1 MDIKKVVIACDSF
14 KGSMTSMQASKAIK
28 KGIETVY
35 ESSEIKIIPMTDG
48 GEGFVDTLVSAR
60 VGDITKVCVQNPIFN
75 LVEAYFGV
83 INETAVIE
91 MAQASGLTLIE
102 DHQCNPMKTTTYGTG
117 ELIKAALD
125 HGFKHIMIGIGGSAT
140 NDGGIGMAAA
150 LGARFIDEAG
160 KEVALTGEGMGA
172 VSHIDLSKLDK
183 RLYDV
188 YIEVVTDVRNPLYGK
203 TGAAYV
209 YGPQKGANLDMIET
223 LDRSLRRL
231 ADVIKRDIGM
241 DVAEISG
248 AGAAGGLGAGLAAFL
263 GAKLKS
269 GIELVLDMVKF
280 EETTIDADLVITGEG
295 RIDGQSIYGKVP
307 YGVAKRAKKYDI
319 PVVALVG
326 AVGEDYKAV
335 YSHGIDAVFSI
346 SRDLMPFEDIRYHA
360 QDYIFQTTTD
370 VMRLLKKM

>member
-91 MAQASGLTLIE
+91 MAQASGLTLLE
-102 DHQCNPMKTTTYGTG
+102 TYQRNPMKTTTYGTG

-172 VSHIDLSKLDK
+172 VSHIDLSRLDK

-188 YIEVVTDVRNPLYGK
+188 HIEVATDVRNPLYGK

-241 DVAEISG
+241 DVAEMSG

-280 EETTIDADLVITGEG
+280 EEMTIDADLVITGEG

-307 YGVAKRAKKYDI
+307 YGVAKRAKQYDI

-346 SRDLMPFEDIRYHA
+346 SRDLMPFEDIKHHA